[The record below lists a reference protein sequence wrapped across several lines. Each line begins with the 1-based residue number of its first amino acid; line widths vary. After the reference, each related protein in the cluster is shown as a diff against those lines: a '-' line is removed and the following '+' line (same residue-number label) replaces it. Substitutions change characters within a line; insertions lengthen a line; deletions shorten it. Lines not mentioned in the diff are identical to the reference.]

1 MKTIAIRE
9 AVGASLSV
17 VLPDELSDSMTLITL
32 SSKFHEERTIL
43 VSKMGTTLVNPDL
56 YVQAPKER
64 IVKTQTRIRK
74 LLRMTGLSTA
84 WLATAIL
91 LTFVTLDLTGVIQAR
106 IVATGS
112 MVPTINPGD
121 VVLTMSPNNVIPVK
135 GRIVTY
141 QGRRLD
147 GTPVALFTHRVI
159 GGNAQDGFVVKGD
172 ANPSADTQKPTIKDI
187 LGVVVLTVPWIGHLL
202 DPKIM
207 VLVLL
212 GMFGLWLIR
221 DAFREEE

>member
-1 MKTIAIRE
+1 
-9 AVGASLSV
+9 
-17 VLPDELSDSMTLITL
+17 MTLITL
-32 SSKFHEERTIL
+32 SNRSGEKSLLISKRGMLE
-43 VSKMGTTLVNPDL
+43 VNPDL
-56 YVQAPKER
+56 YVLAPKER
-64 IVKTQTRIRK
+64 VVQTQSRIKRVF
-74 LLRMTGLSTA
+74 RVIGLVLA
-84 WLATAIL
+84 WLLTAVL

-112 MVPTINPGD
+112 MVPAINPGD
-121 VVLTMSPNNVIPVK
+121 VVLTMSPDNVIPVK

-187 LGVVVLTVPWIGHLL
+187 LGVVVLTIPWVGHLL
-202 DPKIM
+202 DPKI
-207 VLVLL
+207 LVLALL
-212 GMFGLWLIR
+212 GLFGLWLIW

>member
-1 MKTIAIRE
+1 MTLSQPIR
-9 AVGASLSV
+9 VLGSSLDLIHS
-17 VLPDELSDSMTLITL
+17 PSSSDEMTLITL
-32 SSKFHEERTIL
+32 SNRSGEKSLLISKRGMLE
-43 VSKMGTTLVNPDL
+43 VNPDL
-56 YVQAPKER
+56 YVLAPKER
-64 IVKTQTRIRK
+64 VVQTQSRIKRVFRVIGLVLTW
-74 LLRMTGLSTA
+74 LLTA
-84 WLATAIL
+84 VL

-112 MVPTINPGD
+112 MVPAINPGD
-121 VVLTMSPNNVIPVK
+121 VVLTMSPDNVIPVK

-187 LGVVVLTVPWIGHLL
+187 LGVVVLTIPWVGHLL
-202 DPKIM
+202 DPKI
-207 VLVLL
+207 LVLALL
-212 GMFGLWLIR
+212 GLFGLWLIW

>member
-1 MKTIAIRE
+1 
-9 AVGASLSV
+9 
-17 VLPDELSDSMTLITL
+17 
-32 SSKFHEERTIL
+32 
-43 VSKMGTTLVNPDL
+43 MGTILVNPDL

-74 LLRMTGLSTA
+74 LLRITGLSSA

-121 VVLTMSPNNVIPVK
+121 VVLTMSANNVVPVK

-187 LGVVVLTVPWIGHLL
+187 LGVVVLTIPWVGHLL
-202 DPKIM
+202 DPKI
-207 VLVLL
+207 LVLALL
-212 GMFGLWLIR
+212 GLFGLWLIW

>member
-1 MKTIAIRE
+1 
-9 AVGASLSV
+9 
-17 VLPDELSDSMTLITL
+17 MTLITL
-32 SSKFHEERTIL
+32 SNRSGEKSLLISKRGMLE
-43 VSKMGTTLVNPDL
+43 VNPDL
-56 YVQAPKER
+56 YVLAPKER
-64 IVKTQTRIRK
+64 VVQTQSRIKRVF
-74 LLRMTGLSTA
+74 RVIGLVLA
-84 WLATAIL
+84 WLLTAVL

-112 MVPTINPGD
+112 MAPAINPGD
-121 VVLTMSPNNVIPVK
+121 VVLTMSPDNVMPVK

-147 GTPVALFTHRVI
+147 GTPVALFSHRVI

-187 LGVVVLTVPWIGHLL
+187 LGVVVLTIPWVGHLL
-202 DPKIM
+202 DPKI
-207 VLVLL
+207 LVLALL
-212 GMFGLWLIR
+212 GLFGLWLIW